1 MDQTKFFLSSL
12 QHSLNSEAKLK
23 FSDFQQVNCTNDYP
37 VYSTEI
43 SGVTFFV
50 MINDSIYTVLV
61 DSVNDKLSS
70 EALNIGTATLA
81 SALSSS
87 KAVATIIINWVNS
100 NLIQDLIEV
109 GTFGYQLIGIQ
120 KLEKQVKLTFQ
131 LNDNESKIHTLST
144 GQEFEKHLYF
154 DFDAK
159 EAEMAL
165 ILLNISGNGN
175 ITEMVTRFIATP
187 NLNNPFF
194 NLTNGGVEAELQH
207 CIAWVI
213 SRRHYKVQ
221 HLKK

>member
-23 FSDFQQVNCTNDYP
+23 FSDFQRVNSTNDYP

-50 MINDSIYTVLV
+50 MISDSIYTVFV
-61 DSVNDKLSS
+61 DSVNDKFSN
-70 EALNIGTATLA
+70 EALNIGTVRVTTRLNN
-81 SALSSS
+81 SSTI
-87 KAVATIIINWVNS
+87 ATIIINWVNS
-100 NLIQDLIEV
+100 NLIQDLIEN

-120 KLEKQVKLTFQ
+120 KLEKRVKLTFQ
-131 LNDNESKIHTLST
+131 LNDNDCKIHTLST
-144 GQEFEKHLYF
+144 GQEFEKHLCYGF
-154 DFDAK
+154 DSK

>member
-12 QHSLNSEAKLK
+12 QHSLNSEGKLK
-23 FSDFQQVNCTNDYP
+23 FSHLQQVNSTNDYP

-50 MINDSIYTVLV
+50 MISDAHYTVFVDLV
-61 DSVNDKLSS
+61 NYKFSV
-70 EALNIGTATLA
+70 EALNIGKVTLA

-87 KAVATIIINWVNS
+87 KTVAIIINNWVKS
-100 NLIQDLIEV
+100 NLIQDLIEN
-109 GTFGYQLIGIQ
+109 GTFGFQLIGIQ

-131 LNDNESKIHTLST
+131 LNDNESNIHTLST
-144 GQEFEKHLYF
+144 GQEFEKHLYY

-187 NLNNPFF
+187 NLSNPYF
-194 NLTNGGVEAELQH
+194 NLSNGGVEAELQH
-207 CIAWVI
+207 CISWVI

>member
-12 QHSLNSEAKLK
+12 QHSLNSDAKLK
-23 FSDFQQVNCTNDYP
+23 FSDFQKVNCTNDYP

-50 MINDSIYTVLV
+50 MISDSLYTVYV
-61 DSVNDKLSS
+61 DSVNDKFSN
-70 EALNIGTATLA
+70 EALNIGTVRVTTRLNN
-81 SALSSS
+81 SSTI
-87 KAVATIIINWVNS
+87 ATIIINWVNS

-120 KLEKQVKLTFQ
+120 KLEKQIKLTFQ
-131 LNDNESKIHTLST
+131 LMGSDCKIHTLST
-144 GQEFEKHLYF
+144 GQEFEKHLYY
-154 DFDAK
+154 DFDSK

-194 NLTNGGVEAELQH
+194 NITNGGVEAELQH